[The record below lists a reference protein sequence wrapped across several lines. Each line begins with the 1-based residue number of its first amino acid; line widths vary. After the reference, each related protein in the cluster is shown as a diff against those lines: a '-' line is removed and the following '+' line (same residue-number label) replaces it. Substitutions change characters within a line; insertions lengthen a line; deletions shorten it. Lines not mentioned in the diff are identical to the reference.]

1 MKKGKFI
8 TKTIIIV
15 SVVSLLTDVASEMLY
30 PVMPL
35 YLQSIGYG
43 ILAIGLIE
51 GFSEVIAGINKVFFA
66 RLSDIS
72 GRRKL
77 FITIGYSVSAIA
89 KPAIGLTNSI
99 WTIFSAKFLDRL
111 GKGVR
116 TAPRDALLVSE
127 SLPENRGKVFGFHR
141 SLDTLGAI
149 IGPLFGLLILILYP
163 GKYKLVFL
171 VSIVPGLLA
180 VGATFLLPKDKPKAK
195 TESQDSS
202 PLETDNTKIGNTKTN
217 NGKTMPTVKGLLAF
231 WKGSSASYKK
241 LLIGFTLFS
250 LVNSSN
256 MFLLIRSSEL
266 GFSDVMI
273 LVTYLVFNI
282 VSAPLSYLLGAY
294 ADKKGFKKTYILGLL
309 AFAIVYAI
317 LGYGL
322 NSNVLL
328 ILIFALYGVFGA
340 VEDGIAKAWLSLH
353 VPSEYKATGLGL
365 FMMCSSFGFLFAS
378 AITALLWQ
386 KFGSSI
392 VLSMISVATLLVIYY
407 FFTIREPNKQN
418 NLVS

>member
-1 MKKGKFI
+1 MSKKTFI

-51 GFSEVIAGINKVFFA
+51 GLSEVIAGINKVFFA

-99 WTIFSAKFLDRL
+99 VAIFGAKFLDRL

-127 SLPENRGKVFGFHR
+127 SIPENRGKVFGFHR

-149 IGPLFGLLILILYP
+149 IGPIFGLILLLIYP
-163 GKYKLVFL
+163 GNYKLVFL
-171 VSIVPGLLA
+171 VSIAPGLLA
-180 VGATFLLPKDKPKAK
+180 VGATFLLPKEEKQEKSENSNAVLEKNEK
-195 TESQDSS
+195 TENKQ
-202 PLETDNTKIGNTKTN
+202 TKII
-217 NGKTMPTVKGLLAF
+217 PTVKGLIDF
-231 WKGSSASYKK
+231 WKGSSHSYKK

-250 LVNSSN
+250 LINSSN

-273 LVTYLVFNI
+273 LVTYLVFNL

-294 ADKKGFKKTYILGLL
+294 ADKKGFKKTYIIGLL
-309 AFAIVYAI
+309 AFAVVYAV
-317 LGYGL
+317 LGYGI
-322 NSNVLL
+322 NSNILL
-328 ILIFALYGVFGA
+328 ILLFAIYGIFGA
-340 VEDGIAKAWLSLH
+340 TEDGIAKAWLSLH
-353 VPSEYKATGLGL
+353 VPGEYKATGIGL
-365 FMMCSSFGFLFAS
+365 FLMCSSFGFLLSS
-378 AITALLWQ
+378 AVTALLWQ

-392 VLSMISVATLLVIYY
+392 ILSLIAVETLLVIYY
-407 FFTIREPNKQN
+407 FSKIKVQNKIT
-418 NLVS
+418 L